1 MSGPDDRETAGIDAT
16 TDRAVGADS
25 GPDTVTTPTPD
36 TDPDPDMVTD
46 TGPDSAGR
54 VSRPA
59 AERQPYVESTI
70 IMTTVRVIAPFVLT
84 LGAFV
89 MFHGASS
96 AGGGF
101 QGGVIAATTVIML
114 GFAFG
119 IDPVA
124 DRLRNEYLGVLL
136 ILGVGTFLAIGFGGY
151 LAGDTFLEVSAYET
165 VIDHGS
171 KYSIE
176 LVEVG
181 IGVVVAGVITGLFFL
196 LGTGIDSVAI
206 GTEDDTE

>member
-1 MSGPDDRETAGIDAT
+1 MSGPDDPETTSGIDAAT
-16 TDRAVGADS
+16 EQRVA
-25 GPDTVTTPTPD
+25 
-36 TDPDPDMVTD
+36 
-46 TGPDSAGR
+46 PDSDGSGR

-59 AERQPYVESTI
+59 TERPPYVESTI

-84 LGAFV
+84 LGVFV

-101 QGGVIAATTVIML
+101 QGGVIAATTVVML

-124 DRLRNEYLGVLL
+124 DRLRNEHLGILL
-136 ILGVGTFLAIGFGGY
+136 LAGVGTFLTIGFGGY
-151 LAGDTFLEVSAYET
+151 LVGDNFLEVGGYES
-165 VIDHGS
+165 VMHHGT

-196 LGTGIDSVAI
+196 LGTGINSVTVGA
-206 GTEDDTE
+206 EEDTE

>member
-1 MSGPDDRETAGIDAT
+1 MSDEDP
-16 TDRAVGADS
+16 ADEIE
-25 GPDTVTTPTPD
+25 
-36 TDPDPDMVTD
+36 
-46 TGPDSAGR
+46 AGR
-54 VSRPA
+54 LSRPA
-59 AERQPYVESTI
+59 AERPPYVESTI

-101 QGGVIAATTVIML
+101 QGGVIAATTVVML

-119 IDPVA
+119 IEPIA
-124 DRLRNEYLGVLL
+124 AHLRNEHLALLVLCGL
-136 ILGVGTFLAIGFGGY
+136 GTFLAIGFGGY
-151 LAGDTFLEVSAYET
+151 LVGDNFLQVSGYDT
-165 VIDHGS
+165 LVHHGS

-181 IGVVVAGVITGLFFL
+181 IGVVVSGVITGLFFL
-196 LGTGIDSVAI
+196 LGTGLDAAPGATDSSSE
-206 GTEDDTE
+206 EDR

>member
-1 MSGPDDRETAGIDAT
+1 
-16 TDRAVGADS
+16 
-25 GPDTVTTPTPD
+25 
-36 TDPDPDMVTD
+36 
-46 TGPDSAGR
+46 
-54 VSRPA
+54 
-59 AERQPYVESTI
+59 
-70 IMTTVRVIAPFVLT
+70 MTTVRIIAPFVLT
-84 LGAFV
+84 LGVFV

-101 QGGVIAATTVIML
+101 QGGVIAATTVVML

-124 DRLRNEYLGVLL
+124 ARLRNEHLAVLL
-136 ILGVGTFLAIGFGGY
+136 LAGVGTFLTIGFGGY
-151 LAGDTFLEVSAYET
+151 LAGSNFLEVSGYES
-165 VIDHGS
+165 VVHHGT

-196 LGTGIDSVAI
+196 LGSGIRDVQV
-206 GTEDDTE
+206 GTEEETE

>member
-1 MSGPDDRETAGIDAT
+1 MSERDD
-16 TDRAVGADS
+16 GAD
-25 GPDTVTTPTPD
+25 PDAWPAEEERGSVTRPAVEGD
-36 TDPDPDMVTD
+36 GDD
-46 TGPDSAGR
+46 GSI
-54 VSRPA
+54 SRPA
-59 AERQPYVESTI
+59 DERQPYVESTI

-84 LGAFV
+84 LGVFV

-101 QGGVIAATTVIML
+101 QGGVIAATTVVML

-119 IDPVA
+119 IDPIA
-124 DRLRNEYLGVLL
+124 SHLRNEHLALLVLSGL
-136 ILGVGTFLAIGFGGY
+136 GTFLAIGFGGY
-151 LAGDTFLEVSAYET
+151 LVGGNFLQVSGYET
-165 VIDHGS
+165 LFHNGS

-196 LGTGIDSVAI
+196 LGTGLDVDDS
-206 GTEDDTE
+206 GTEGDE

>member
-1 MSGPDDRETAGIDAT
+1 MSDRDPVAAP
-16 TDRAVGADS
+16 TD
-25 GPDTVTTPTPD
+25 
-36 TDPDPDMVTD
+36 
-46 TGPDSAGR
+46 DSARVADAGDAPER
-54 VSRPA
+54 TGGGSVSRPA
-59 AERQPYVESTI
+59 DERQPYVESTI

-89 MFHGASS
+89 MLHGASS

-101 QGGVIAATTVIML
+101 QGGVIAATTVVML

-119 IDPVA
+119 IESIA
-124 DRLRNEYLGVLL
+124 AHLRNEQLALLVL
-136 ILGVGTFLAIGFGGY
+136 LGVGTFLVVGFGGY
-151 LAGDTFLEVSAYET
+151 FVGGNFLQVSGYET
-165 VIDHGS
+165 VFHDGS

-196 LGTGIDSVAI
+196 LGAGVDT
-206 GTEDDTE
+206 TETDTEEGA

>member
-1 MSGPDDRETAGIDAT
+1 MSGTDDPEMAGGIDAT
-16 TDRAVGADS
+16 VDDDEAN
-25 GPDTVTTPTPD
+25 
-36 TDPDPDMVTD
+36 
-46 TGPDSAGR
+46 GR

-84 LGAFV
+84 LGVFV

-101 QGGVIAATTVIML
+101 QGGVIAATTVVML

-119 IDPVA
+119 IEPVA
-124 DRLRNEYLGVLL
+124 DRLRNEHLGVMLL
-136 ILGVGTFLAIGFGGY
+136 AGVGAFLTVGFGGY
-151 LAGDTFLEVSAYET
+151 LVGDNFLEVSAYES
-165 VIDHGS
+165 VMSHGT

-196 LGTGIDSVAI
+196 LGTGINSVTV

>member
-1 MSGPDDRETAGIDAT
+1 MSDPDPRPDDGPDDTTAGTVPADA
-16 TDRAVGADS
+16 
-25 GPDTVTTPTPD
+25 
-36 TDPDPDMVTD
+36 D
-46 TGPDSAGR
+46 TGDPGPEGERTAGQLT
-54 VSRPA
+54 RPA
-59 AERQPYVESTI
+59 AERSPYVESTI

-119 IDPVA
+119 IDPIA
-124 DRLRNEYLGVLL
+124 THLRNGHIAALVLGG
-136 ILGVGTFLAIGFGGY
+136 LGAFLVVGFGGY
-151 LAGDTFLEVSAYET
+151 LVGDNFLQISGYEALFH
-165 VIDHGS
+165 DGS

-181 IGVVVAGVITGLFFL
+181 IGVIVAGVVTGLFFM
-196 LGTGIDSVAI
+196 LGDEVDAAVSTDA
-206 GTEDDTE
+206 DDGGEP

>member
-1 MSGPDDRETAGIDAT
+1 MSDRDSP
-16 TDRAVGADS
+16 TDPTADS
-25 GPDTVTTPTPD
+25 GRPDGADESPPD
-36 TDPDPDMVTD
+36 AVD
-46 TGPDSAGR
+46 GEGS

-59 AERQPYVESTI
+59 DERPPYVESTI

-84 LGAFV
+84 LGLFV

-101 QGGVIAATTVIML
+101 QGGVIAATTVVML

-119 IDPVA
+119 IEPIA
-124 DRLRNEYLGVLL
+124 SRLRNEHLALLVLS
-136 ILGVGTFLAIGFGGY
+136 GVGTFLVVGLGGY
-151 LAGDTFLEVSAYET
+151 LVGGNFLQVSGYET
-165 VIDHGS
+165 VFHHGS

-181 IGVVVAGVITGLFFL
+181 IGVVVSGIITSLFFL
-196 LGTGIDSVAI
+196 LGTGIDAADAADPDTDSE
-206 GTEDDTE
+206 EDR